1 MAASMTCSDLLDI
14 LGSLISALKTFR
26 AKLPSVVHLT
36 MVPGGLKPPP
46 EAIEAYEGAIA
57 RFREHS
63 GKSAYRRLSDQFIDS
78 LEAFEGGKL
87 LSAVQP
93 LLAVLDQ
100 LEAMQRDNEI
110 TVAPAEGKRVAE
122 YRAALHKIMPGNQ
135 PELQGAGRGV

>member
-46 EAIEAYEGAIA
+46 EAIEAYERAIA